1 MIIEFK
7 FKNVLSFKDW
17 TILDFRVDKKEE
29 KKFNGWGS
37 MNIGRE
43 KLIKVVSLYGANA
56 SGKTNLIKVFEILKS
71 IIFSKKESKDEKI
84 NIIPFLFDEISK
96 NKPSEFEILFYYQ
109 NVKYKYILKVDANQI
124 HYESLEYYP
133 RRKPT
138 MIFERKTE
146 NEISKISF
154 NNFLKIDEIIK
165 KEIEAKCI
173 KNISVFKAYK
183 QTNVSNEIIENA
195 LIFFNN
201 IEGINIAFWELF
213 EFINMNLRKGE
224 IVYSEN
230 SDDESIVDK
239 FKDEVLFFLKNTDFN
254 ISDFI
259 FEEIEASIGNKTEKI
274 KVIKSFIHKIKNE
287 SGNIEYKELPLK
299 LQSQGTKKIITF
311 LSLLLKNIKQN
322 NKVILIDEIENSI
335 HPLLLKHFIKKLL
348 EMNNNFQIIFTTHYD
363 PILEWDEIIR
373 KDFVWFTSKRED
385 GTSELYPL
393 TDFKGLSRITSLKK
407 AYNYGNFG
415 AIPNIED

>member
-1 MIIEFK
+1 MIIEIK

-43 KLIKVVSLYGANA
+43 KLIKLVSLYGANA
-56 SGKTNLIKVFEILKS
+56 SGKTNLIKVFKILKG
-71 IIFSKKESKDEKI
+71 IILAERKDRDEKI
-84 NIIPFLFDEISK
+84 YIYPFMLDDKSK
-96 NKPSEFEILFYYQ
+96 ETLSEFEILFFS
-109 NVKYKYILKVDANQI
+109 NNIKYLYKLKVDANQI
-124 HYESLEYYP
+124 YYESLEYYP

-195 LIFFNN
+195 FMFFNN
-201 IEGINIAFWELF
+201 LESINISGLLELLDMDLVPM
-213 EFINMNLRKGE
+213 EFIYFMN
-224 IVYSEN
+224 
-230 SDDESIVDK
+230 SIFYTLAGASK
-239 FKDEVLFFLKNTDFN
+239 NEVLSFLNNTDFN
-254 ISDFI
+254 ILDFI
-259 FEEIEASIGNKTEKI
+259 FDERNVPIGNKIEKI

-287 SGNIEYKELPLK
+287 SGNIEYKELPFE
-299 LQSQGTKKIITF
+299 LQSQGTKKIIFF

-322 NKVILIDEIENSI
+322 NKIILIDEIENSI

-363 PILEWDEIIR
+363 SLLEWDEIIR

-385 GTSELYPL
+385 GSSELYPL
-393 TDFKGLSRITSLKK
+393 TYFKGLNRITSLKK

>member
-1 MIIEFK
+1 MIIEIK
-7 FKNVLSFKDW
+7 FKNILSFKEW
-17 TILDFRVDKKEE
+17 TILDFKVDKKEE

-96 NKPSEFEILFYYQ
+96 NEPSEFEILFYYK

-133 RRKPT
+133 RRKPK

-146 NEISKISF
+146 NGVSEVKF
-154 NNFLKIDEIIK
+154 NPIFNIEGMVK
-165 KEIEAKCI
+165 KEIELKCL
-173 KNISVFKAYK
+173 KNMSVIRAY
-183 QTNVSNEIIENA
+183 QEINTRLEIIEP
-195 LIFFNN
+195 LIKTISNLFVVFLFNFTMKEVE
-201 IEGINIAFWELF
+201 IFKVFSGLIINSKNDIL
-213 EFINMNLRKGE
+213 EFMRLA
-224 IVYSEN
+224 
-230 SDDESIVDK
+230 
-239 FKDEVLFFLKNTDFN
+239 DFN
-254 ISDFI
+254 LNDMI
-259 FEEIEASIGNKTEKI
+259 FENKRLKLSDEREVNI
-274 KVIKSFIHKIKNE
+274 SYLKSLTHKIQ
-287 SGNIEYKELPLK
+287 IEQNKYELKELPFEYE
-299 LQSQGTKKIITF
+299 SEGTKKMIF
-311 LSLLLKNIKQN
+311 LLGLINQLVKFQEENL
-322 NKVILIDEIENSI
+322 ILIDEIENSI

-348 EMNNNFQIIFTTHYD
+348 EMNNNFQVIFTTHYD
-363 PILEWDEIIR
+363 PLLEWDDIIR

-385 GTSELYPL
+385 GSSELYPL
-393 TDFKGLSRITSLKK
+393 TDFKGLNRITSLKK

>member
-1 MIIEFK
+1 MIIEIK

-17 TILDFRVDKKEE
+17 TILDFRVDKKEQ
-29 KKFNGWGS
+29 KKFNEWGS
-37 MNIGRE
+37 INIGRE
-43 KLIKVVSLYGANA
+43 KLTKVVSLYGANA
-56 SGKTNLIKVFEILKS
+56 SGKTNLIKVFKILKEIVLS
-71 IIFSKKESKDEKI
+71 DRKDRDQKIEIYPFMLDDKTKKT
-84 NIIPFLFDEISK
+84 
-96 NKPSEFEILFYYQ
+96 PSEFEILFYS
-109 NVKYKYILKVDANQI
+109 NNIKYLYKLKVDVDQI
-124 HYESLEYYP
+124 YYESLEYYP
-133 RRKPT
+133 GRKPL

-146 NEISKISF
+146 NGVSKVIF

-173 KNISVFKAYK
+173 KNITVFKAYK

-201 IEGINIAFWELF
+201 IDRINFFSFFELLDIDLPV
-213 EFINMNLRKGE
+213 EFTYF
-224 IVYSEN
+224 VN
-230 SDDESIVDK
+230 SVFYYMLADIS
-239 FKDEVLFFLKNTDFN
+239 KDELLSFLKNADFN

-259 FEEIEASIGNKTEKI
+259 FDEKNVPIGNKTEKV
-274 KVIKSFIHKIKNE
+274 KVIKSFIHKIKDE
-287 SGNIEYKELPLK
+287 SGNIEYKELPFE
-299 LQSQGTKKIITF
+299 LQSQGTGKIIIF

-363 PILEWDEIIR
+363 SLLEWDDIIR
-373 KDFVWFTSKRED
+373 KDFVWFTSKKED
-385 GTSELYPL
+385 GSSELYPL
-393 TDFKGLSRITSLKK
+393 TDFKGLNRITSLKK
-407 AYNYGNFG
+407 AYDYGNFG